1 MNACSVNSNLA
12 LEIVVGKKNTSNS
25 MQFEESIRLI
35 KIADIVLDKMNKFDS
50 IQFTIRITFKTMI

>member
-1 MNACSVNSNLA
+1 MNACSVNSNLV

-35 KIADIVLDKMNKFDS
+35 KITDIVLDKMNKFDS

>member
-35 KIADIVLDKMNKFDS
+35 KITDIVLDKMNKFDS
-50 IQFTIRITFKTMI
+50 IQFTIHITFKTMI

>member
-35 KIADIVLDKMNKFDS
+35 KITDIVLDKMNKFDS